1 MISHPIKD
9 RSGRFGLRGLPPLS
23 GDRLGFLLGK
33 RLDNSYHYFR
43 RVAPAG
49 MTPIEAVV
57 VGPGGT
63 WTLLRTGIGGR
74 FRKRNGHWYRW
85 SKGTESW
92 IPWDARPVHDA
103 RLAGHRLELY
113 LERATLPATVQACL
127 VTDGGTD
134 VSWERDQT
142 PGIHVE
148 TDVEKLA
155 AKISRDEVLTPAQ
168 VDRIVALLDPR
179 QPLPRLATSSP
190 PG

>member
-9 RSGRFGLRGLPPLS
+9 RSGRFGFRSLS
-23 GDRLGFLLGK
+23 SLSSDPMGSLLGK
-33 RLDNSYHYFR
+33 RLDDAYHYFR
-43 RVAPAG
+43 NVSPAA

-63 WTLLRTGIGGR
+63 WTLQRTGIGGR

-85 SKGTESW
+85 NKSTESW
-92 IPWDARPVHDA
+92 IPWDAKPVHDA

-113 LERATLPATVQACL
+113 LERATLPAIVEACL

-148 TDVEKLA
+148 KDVERLA
-155 AKISRDEVLTPAQ
+155 ALISRDEVLTPAQ

-190 PG
+190 QG

>member
-9 RSGRFGLRGLPPLS
+9 RSGRFSFRGLSSLS
-23 GDRLGFLLGK
+23 GDRLGSLLAS
-33 RLDNSYHYFR
+33 RLDDGYHYFR
-43 RVAPAG
+43 NVSPAG
-49 MTPIEAVV
+49 MTPIEVVV

-74 FRKRNGHWYRW
+74 FRKRNGHWYRLNT
-85 SKGTESW
+85 STESW
-92 IPWDARPVHDA
+92 IPWDAKPVHDA
-103 RLAGHRLELY
+103 RMAGHRLELY
-113 LERATLPATVQACL
+113 LERATLPAIVEACL

-134 VSWERDQT
+134 IGWERDQT
-142 PGIHVE
+142 PGVHVE
-148 TDVEKLA
+148 KDVERLA

-179 QPLPRLATSSP
+179 QPMPRLATSSP